1 MLPKMSDKNIEP
13 CGTWNGDF
21 SWDGY
26 FMRMHMKTVTQTY
39 DMYNPSTWPL
49 VSQIAATE
57 NNFNYRKSKIPPEYL
72 VYEQTLIK
80 DIDGL
85 RPLQGQRAITR
96 RKNRVMKN
104 LFRYYPLNYDRNGEL
119 RAHPHIPS
127 DELEEWMSQVKKS
140 NPIAKKEEDVK
151 DVLVTSN
158 KTEEVT
164 ENDSPETA
172 AIHEIMKML
181 EDTDTMPNS
190 RVTELEEE
198 LDKTKKKSLEA
209 DIRAE
214 SAEKKVTVMTAKYQT
229 AVQRFSAQVGE
240 ALCEYKEQ
248 SHKLL
253 CQERANLG
261 TLKEILGKKEDEIA
275 SLQSDLKKSGEDV
288 LTAKQETKVAKQQI
302 FKILEEMKKKK
313 QGTALQKKIAEEDG
327 AEAARKKP
335 KIESCEM
342 Q

>member
-1 MLPKMSDKNIEP
+1 MSEKDIEP
-13 CGTWNGDF
+13 CGTWNGNF

-26 FMRMHMKTVTQTY
+26 FMRMHMKTVTQQY
-39 DMYNPSTWPL
+39 DMYNPRTWPL
-49 VSQIAATE
+49 VRHVVATE
-57 NNFNYRKSKIPPEYL
+57 NGFDYRKSKVPPEYL

-80 DIDGL
+80 DMDEL
-85 RPLQGQRAITR
+85 RPLQGQRVVSR
-96 RKNRVMKN
+96 RKNRVVKN

-119 RAHPHIPS
+119 RAHPHIPV
-127 DELEEWMSQVKKS
+127 DELEEWISQVKGSK
-140 NPIAKKEEDVK
+140 PIAKKEEDIK
-151 DVLVTSN
+151 DVVVGN
-158 KTEEVT
+158 HANDEATEDT
-164 ENDSPETA
+164 SPEAA

-181 EDTDTMPNS
+181 DDTDTVPDS
-190 RVTELEEE
+190 RVTDLEEE
-198 LDKTKKKSLEA
+198 LDKTKKESLEA

-214 SAEKKVTVMTAKYQT
+214 SAEKKVTAMTAKYQT

-253 CQERANLG
+253 CQERTNLS
-261 TLKEILGKKEDEIA
+261 TLKEILEKKEDEIA
-275 SLQSDLKKSGEDV
+275 SLQSDLKKSGKDV

-313 QGTALQKKIAEEDG
+313 QGTGLQKKRAEEDG

>member
-1 MLPKMSDKNIEP
+1 MGDKDIEP
-13 CGTWNGDF
+13 CGVWSGDF

-26 FMRMHMKTVTQTY
+26 FMRMHMKTVTQQY
-39 DMYNPSTWPL
+39 DMYNPRTWPL
-49 VSQIAATE
+49 VSQVIATE
-57 NNFNYRKSKIPPEYL
+57 NNSDYRKSKVPPEYL

-80 DIDGL
+80 DMDGL
-85 RPLQGQRAITR
+85 RPLQGQRTVNR
-96 RKNRVMKN
+96 RKNRTMKN

-127 DELEEWMSQVKKS
+127 DELEEWMSQIKEN
-140 NPIAKKEEDVK
+140 NPVAKKEEDIK
-151 DVLVTSN
+151 DVIVGN
-158 KTEEVT
+158 HANEEVT
-164 ENDSPETA
+164 EDDSPEAA

-181 EDTDTMPNS
+181 DDTDTVPNS

-198 LDKTKKKSLEA
+198 LDDTKKENLEA
-209 DIRAE
+209 HIKAE
-214 SAEKKVTVMTAKYQT
+214 TAEKKVTEMMAKYQT
-229 AVQRFSAQVGE
+229 AVQKFSAQVGD

-253 CQERANLG
+253 SQERTNLG
-261 TLKEILGKKEDEIA
+261 TLKEILAKKEDEIA
-275 SLQSDLKKSGEDV
+275 SLQSNLKKRGEDV
-288 LTAKQETKVAKQQI
+288 LTAKQETMVAKQQI

-313 QGTALQKKIAEEDG
+313 QGTGLQKKRAEEDG

>member
-1 MLPKMSDKNIEP
+1 MSDKDIEP
-13 CGTWNGDF
+13 CGVWSGDF
-21 SWDGY
+21 TWDGY
-26 FMRMHMKTVTQTY
+26 FMRMHMKTVTQQY
-39 DMYNPSTWPL
+39 DMYNPRTWPL
-49 VSQIAATE
+49 VSQVIATE
-57 NNFNYRKSKIPPEYL
+57 NNSDYRKSKVPPEYL
-72 VYEQTLIK
+72 AYEQTLIK
-80 DIDGL
+80 DLDAL

-127 DELEEWMSQVKKS
+127 DELEEWISQIKKS
-140 NPIAKKEEDVK
+140 NPIAKKEEDIK
-151 DVLVTSN
+151 DVIVGN
-158 KTEEVT
+158 HAADEATE
-164 ENDSPETA
+164 DASPEAA

-181 EDTDTMPNS
+181 DDTDTVPNS
-190 RVTELEEE
+190 RVAELEEE
-198 LDKTKKKSLEA
+198 LEKTKKKSLEA
-209 DIRAE
+209 DVRAE
-214 SAEKKVTVMTAKYQT
+214 IAEKKVTAMTAKYQT

-253 CQERANLG
+253 CQERSNLS
-261 TLKEILGKKEDEIA
+261 TLKDILVKKEDEIA
-275 SLQSDLKKSGEDV
+275 SLQSDLKKSGKDV

-313 QGTALQKKIAEEDG
+313 QGTGLQKKRAEEDG

>member
-1 MLPKMSDKNIEP
+1 MSDKDIEP
-13 CGTWNGDF
+13 CGVWDGDF

-39 DMYNPSTWPL
+39 DMYNPSTWLL
-49 VSQIAATE
+49 VRQVLATE
-57 NNFNYRKSKIPPEYL
+57 NKFDYRKSKVPPEYL

-80 DIDGL
+80 DLDAL
-85 RPLQGQRAITR
+85 RPLQGQRTVNR

-119 RAHPHIPS
+119 RAHPHMPP

-140 NPIAKKEEDVK
+140 NPIAKKEEDTK
-151 DVLVTSN
+151 DVVVGDHA
-158 KTEEVT
+158 TEEVA
-164 ENDSPETA
+164 EDDSPEAA

-181 EDTDTMPNS
+181 DDTDTVPNS
-190 RVTELEEE
+190 RVAELEEE
-198 LDKTKKKSLEA
+198 LDKTKKESLEA
-209 DIRAE
+209 DIRADI
-214 SAEKKVTVMTAKYQT
+214 AEKKVTAMTAKYQT
-229 AVQRFSAQVGE
+229 AVQRFSVQVGE

-253 CQERANLG
+253 CQERTNLS
-261 TLKEILGKKEDEIA
+261 TLKNILEKKEDEIT
-275 SLQSDLKKSGEDV
+275 SLQSDLKKSDKDV

-313 QGTALQKKIAEEDG
+313 QGTGVQKKRVEEDG